1 MMSAIGYISNFYKRS
16 LGVKGNPTEWGFFWM
31 INAIA
36 TAAIF
41 TRGVSPTKKKTRKA
55 GFLFSR

>member
-1 MMSAIGYISNFYKRS
+1 
-16 LGVKGNPTEWGFFWM
+16 M
-31 INAIA
+31 INEIA